1 MIKKVFYV
9 IGVFAF
15 LNVTSAYAAC
25 PVSSNDGIAA
35 KIASGHAWRNHKSEF
50 VSGKVIAGLAM
61 PSSPKITSSS
71 SFRAH
76 IFSVISSGKKKSL
89 KSGRRAYW
97 WASTGTIVIYDPR
110 SNDCGTAFRPSKGKN
125 YFNGQR

>member
-1 MIKKVFYV
+1 MKKVFYI

-15 LNVTSAYAAC
+15 LNVTSSAYAAC

-35 KIASGHAWRNHKSEF
+35 KIASGHAWRQHKSEF

-71 SFRAH
+71 SFKTH
-76 IFSVISSGKKKSL
+76 VLSVISSGKKKSL
-89 KSGRRAYW
+89 NRGRKAYW
-97 WASTGTIVIYDPR
+97 GASTGTIVIYDPR
-110 SNDCGTAFRPSKGKN
+110 SDDCGTAFRPSKGKD
-125 YFNGQR
+125 YFNAQR